1 MICIFIR
8 EEFWIDNHWLRS
20 YQRQPQISPT
30 MTAVICPYSILFDD
44 SIGTG
49 SVNITYSLTYEG
61 PVVDG
66 WPPDKDRYM
75 PHYILPSQNTFSIQ
89 PPPSYF
95 KDCQLLVIVQS
106 RRESLQERQ
115 NIRDTWKHQA
125 TLNNACVIFIIGNSI
140 GGANTTIDD
149 QIFKEAH
156 YHQDILQADMVDH
169 YNNLTLKSVM
179 MLKFFANESNFYD
192 SLPPYYMMKT
202 DDDSYVNVHQL
213 LQLLHVEELKKSSFV
228 IGHRWGTPKNP
239 PTPKRDHKNKWF
251 VPKYLFNGTSYPIF
265 ISGAGYITTRTA
277 VKCLY
282 KKSLNLPYFFL
293 EDVFMG
299 FAAENCRI
307 PRYHCNAFHNYP
319 IPFNDVKGTDIL
331 WTNFHEN
338 DMMFNMHHIV
348 QNLTAMQPPC
358 NSLPK

>member
-1 MICIFIR
+1 M
-8 EEFWIDNHWLRS
+8 N
-20 YQRQPQISPT
+20 QI
-30 MTAVICPYSILFDD
+30 
-44 SIGTG
+44 
-49 SVNITYSLTYEG
+49 
-61 PVVDG
+61 
-66 WPPDKDRYM
+66 
-75 PHYILPSQNTFSIQ
+75 
-89 PPPSYF
+89 
-95 KDCQLLVIVQS
+95 
-106 RRESLQERQ
+106 
-115 NIRDTWKHQA
+115 
-125 TLNNACVIFIIGNSI
+125 
-140 GGANTTIDD
+140 
-149 QIFKEAH
+149 
-156 YHQDILQADMVDH
+156 
-169 YNNLTLKSVM
+169 
-179 MLKFFANESNFYD
+179 FYD